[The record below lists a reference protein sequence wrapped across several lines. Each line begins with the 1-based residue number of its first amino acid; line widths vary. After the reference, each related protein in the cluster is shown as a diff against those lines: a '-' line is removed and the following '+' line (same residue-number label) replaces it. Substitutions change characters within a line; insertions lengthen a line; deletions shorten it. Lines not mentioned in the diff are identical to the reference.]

1 MSASNPSEF
10 GQFQGRLILEA
21 LPDGRLMQLVE
32 PYAFVDPAQ
41 KTWAVPKG
49 AKVDGAS
56 IPRVL
61 WTFIGGPFEGKYR
74 NASVIHDFYCDTRTE
89 PWQAVHRV
97 FFHGMRTA
105 GVSEF
110 RAKAMYAAVYHAG
123 PRWTDAA
130 MDNIQLSQGQVP
142 RARGNI
148 GTMGVQAAPALQQA
162 MLGALTMHPPAPA
175 DAESGMRAMR
185 TQSEAM
191 PAPGSLS
198 LKWSA
203 LEALIKDQNPSL
215 EDMSLALDAAEQQLI
230 AQSGTTNFERVLL
243 PE

>member
-1 MSASNPSEF
+1 MSESIPTEF
-10 GQFQGRLILEA
+10 GQFQGRLILEP
-21 LPDGRLMQLVE
+21 LPDGRLMQLIE

-56 IPRVL
+56 IPQIL
-61 WTFIGGPFEGKYR
+61 WTLIGGPFEGKYR

-105 GVSEF
+105 GVSAF

-130 MDNIQLSQGQVP
+130 IDNIHLSQGQLP
-142 RARGNI
+142 RATSPK
-148 GTMGVQAAPALQQA
+148 GTMGVQAVSALQQA
-162 MLGALTMHPPAPA
+162 MLGALTLHSPAPA

-185 TQSEAM
+185 TQTEAV
-191 PAPGSLS
+191 PAPSSLS

-203 LEALIKDQNPSL
+203 LEALIEDQDPSL
-215 EDMSLALDAAEQQLI
+215 DDMALALDAAEKQLI
-230 AQSGTTNFERVLL
+230 AQSGTTTFERVLL
-243 PE
+243 LE